1 MEELYE
7 GFFNEYSTDF
17 YEYFDKHLVK
27 NVIKKGEYK
36 EIEDEIKA
44 IKNKNPNMVAI
55 LEDKEN
61 VNLTCE
67 DVKKL
72 NEILSLERELNIIE
86 LKESFKLGF
95 KEAYIYFESMNM
107 LSR

>member
-17 YEYFDKHLVK
+17 YEYFDRHLVQ

-36 EIEDEIKA
+36 EISDK
-44 IKNKNPNMVAI
+44 IKNIKKQYPNLVLL
-55 LEDKEN
+55 LEEQEN
-61 VNLTCE
+61 VELSFKEE
-67 DVKKL
+67 DVL
-72 NEILSLERELNIIE
+72 NEIISLERKLNMIE
-86 LKESFKLGF
+86 LKEAFKLGF

-107 LSR
+107 LNI

>member
-17 YEYFDKHLVK
+17 YEYFDRHLVQ

-36 EIEDEIKA
+36 EISDK
-44 IKNKNPNMVAI
+44 IKNIKKQYPNLVLL
-55 LEDKEN
+55 LEEQEN
-61 VNLTCE
+61 VELSFKEEN
-67 DVKKL
+67 VL
-72 NEILSLERELNIIE
+72 NEIISLERKLNMIE
-86 LKESFKLGF
+86 LKEAFKLGF

-107 LSR
+107 LNI